1 MKKYL
6 EILKRSP
13 LFHGMD
19 DGDILKILG
28 CLNAKVTSFDKKY
41 TIIAEGTPTRY
52 IGLMLSG
59 VAQIISI
66 DYYGNRSIIGEIG
79 ESELFA
85 EAFAC
90 AEVEHLPLD
99 IIADSACEVMLI
111 DCSHVLYT
119 CAKHCAHHQQL
130 IFNLMKDI
138 AKKAIMFHQKIDIT
152 AKRTTRDKLLSYLS
166 YISKKE
172 KSLSFDIPFDRQGLA
187 DYLEVDRSGLSV
199 EIGRMKKEGLIKNKK
214 NHFELIRREL

>member
-1 MKKYL
+1 
-6 EILKRSP
+6 
-13 LFHGMD
+13 MD

-90 AEVEHLPLD
+90 AETESIPIDV
-99 IIADSACEVMLI
+99 IAAEPCEVMLL
-111 DCSHVLYT
+111 D
-119 CAKHCAHHQQL
+119 AKHILHTCQNNCLFHREM
-130 IFNLMKDI
+130 IVNLMRSLASKN
-138 AKKAIMFHQKIDIT
+138 IMFHQRIEIT
-152 AKRTTRDKLLSYLS
+152 SKRTTREKLMAYL
-166 YISKKE
+166 INEAKKVG
-172 KSLSFDIPFDRQGLA
+172 KSSFDIPFDRQELA
-187 DYLEVDRSGLSV
+187 DYLEVERSGLSA
-199 EIGRMKKEGLIKNKK
+199 EISKLRSEGVLESRK
-214 NHFELIRREL
+214 NHFVLL